1 MKMTWGVRDS
11 LHAYCHQ
18 KKIYAKFNLKVF
30 YPSSYEGTVGIIPGY
45 SIKRT
50 ESLFDWE
57 SALTDLAVNE
67 QVSF

>member
-1 MKMTWGVRDS
+1 MIMNCRVRDS
-11 LHAYCHQ
+11 LHSHCHH
-18 KKIYAKFNLKVF
+18 KKIYAMFNLKIFVHRLMREQF
-30 YPSSYEGTVGIIPGY
+30 GIIPGY
-45 SIKRT
+45 NIKRS